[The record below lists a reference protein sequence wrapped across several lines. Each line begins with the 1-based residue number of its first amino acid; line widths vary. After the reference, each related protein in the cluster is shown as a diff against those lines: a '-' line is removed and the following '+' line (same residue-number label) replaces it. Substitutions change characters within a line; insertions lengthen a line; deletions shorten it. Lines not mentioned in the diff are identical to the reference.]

1 MRIITLEDHY
11 STALHD
17 EYHPKNPALAVF
29 LEERSRYLGHD
40 IEVEIR
46 DMGERRLAAMD
57 AAGINFQVL
66 SLTVPGCQA
75 FGPDEAEKA
84 IRLAEDSNDKLFDAV
99 KRHPARFAG
108 FAALPTAD
116 SQAAVRELERAVTR
130 LGFIGALISGHTKGS
145 FLDERR
151 FWPIF
156 ECAQALK
163 VPIYLHPSFPHPAA
177 MQSYFRGYEDLS
189 MPVWGFALDTSI
201 HFLRIIFAGVFDEF
215 PGLKIILGHLGEGL
229 PFGMDRLNDHSVYY
243 ARRRGLKRTPADYLR
258 ENLIITTSG
267 NFSVPSLLC
276 TMSMLSV
283 DNILFSVDW
292 PYESLTTGV
301 KFLEDLPISPNDKEK
316 IAHLNAERLLRVP
329 AQNSKIR

>member
-1 MRIITLEDHY
+1 
-11 STALHD
+11 
-17 EYHPKNPALAVF
+17 
-29 LEERSRYLGHD
+29 
-40 IEVEIR
+40 
-46 DMGERRLAAMD
+46 
-57 AAGINFQVL
+57 
-66 SLTVPGCQA
+66 
-75 FGPDEAEKA
+75 
-84 IRLAEDSNDKLFDAV
+84 
-99 KRHPARFAG
+99 
-108 FAALPTAD
+108 
-116 SQAAVRELERAVTR
+116 
-130 LGFIGALISGHTKGS
+130 
-145 FLDERR
+145 
-151 FWPIF
+151 
-156 ECAQALK
+156 
-163 VPIYLHPSFPHPAA
+163 